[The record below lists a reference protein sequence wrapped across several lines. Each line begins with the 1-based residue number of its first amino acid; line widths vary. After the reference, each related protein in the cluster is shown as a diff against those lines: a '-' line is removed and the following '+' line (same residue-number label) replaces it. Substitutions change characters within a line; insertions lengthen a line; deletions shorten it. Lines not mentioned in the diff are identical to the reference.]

1 MKPHLNKM
9 LTIGYILGI
18 LIGVVLGLFGSG
30 GAIIAFPVL
39 VYFIGINPEQAS
51 AYSLI
56 IVGIASLTGIVKQIQ
71 NGLID
76 LTVTLKFIPPV
87 LISFY
92 VTKYLILPNLPDVIF
107 KLQNVVIK
115 KSHLIMLLFL
125 TVLTVIIIN
134 MLKGL
139 NRSYSTENITGV
151 HTNANFF
158 QYIIKSFFVGIL
170 AAAIGAGGGFII
182 VPALMKIFNMPIKNA
197 TATSLL
203 IIFINALFGTLV
215 SFSTFDSQHY
225 SIILLFSLLSILGIF
240 IGTYL
245 NKIINSIALKKSYA
259 YFLII
264 ILLSTLTTEIYKLT
278 TQN

>member
-1 MKPHLNKM
+1 MV
-9 LTIGYILGI
+9 TIGYILGI

-39 VYFIGINPEQAS
+39 VYFMGINPENAS
-51 AYSLI
+51 TYSLI

-76 LTVTLKFIPPV
+76 LTVTLKFIPPM

-92 VTKYLILPNLPDVIF
+92 ITKYLILPNLPDVIF
-107 KLQNVVIK
+107 KLQNVVIR

-125 TVLTVIIIN
+125 SVLSVIIVNMFKELNNKETPESIN
-134 MLKGL
+134 
-139 NRSYSTENITGV
+139 STQINLFE
-151 HTNANFF
+151 
-158 QYIIKSFFVGIL
+158 YLIKSSFTGIL

-182 VPALMKIFNMPIKNA
+182 VPVLMKIFNMPIKNA
-197 TATSLL
+197 TTTSLL
-203 IIFINALFGTLV
+203 IIFINALFGTIINSS
-215 SFSTFDSQHY
+215 SFESQHLT
-225 SIILLFSLLSILGIF
+225 IILLFSLLSILGIF
-240 IGTYL
+240 IGTFL
-245 NKIINSIALKKSYA
+245 NKIINSVALKKSYA

-278 TQN
+278 THN